1 MQEESK
7 IAKDLERLKRQIR
20 DGKKRME
27 ESAKLAEKIGA
38 NIQAE
43 MRARQNAKNKKKIK

>member
-20 DGKKRME
+20 DGKERLE
-27 ESAKLAEKIGA
+27 ESTKLAEKIEA
-38 NIQAE
+38 SIQAE
-43 MRARQNAKNKKKIK
+43 MRARQNAKNKKKTK